1 MKAVAYRLN
10 RETYGALLG
19 FAVAIYIVLISFME
33 KPPGAEVPF
42 MFLLVPRLHDLG
54 YSGWWALSL
63 VALEI
68 VFLGSVLL
76 MGGSEAILIWS
87 GLFVIAAL
95 LGLIVVAL
103 IPGEKGS
110 NRWGDAPP
118 RGIQW
123 KRSRQ

>member
-1 MKAVAYRLN
+1 MKALAYRIN

-19 FAVAIYIVLISFME
+19 LAVAVYIVLINVME

-63 VALEI
+63 VAVEI
-68 VFLGSVLL
+68 VFLGSVVL
-76 MGGSEAILIWS
+76 MGGSYALFVWS

-95 LGLIVVAL
+95 LGLIVIAL
-103 IPGEKGS
+103 IPGEEGA
-110 NRWGDAPP
+110 NRWGNSPP
-118 RGIQW
+118 SGIQW
-123 KRSRQ
+123 KRSR